1 MTIYSIEFFLF
12 FLFLLLPYYF
22 LPARLQQMWLCIA
35 SMFFVGT
42 LSVYFLVFTLIFV
55 FINFGL
61 GIAIDKFREI
71 TLLKKSLHLF
81 GVFFNIGLLI
91 FYKYFN
97 FLGDNLN
104 EFFRLFTEKDI
115 IPYIKVIIPIGISY
129 YTFQGI
135 GYILQVSRKIEKPEY
150 NLVNFINYM
159 IFFPKFIAGPIE
171 RSKTFL
177 PQVRNKI
184 VFNNEQV
191 VIGFRMILWGAFKK
205 IVIADRL
212 SIIINTLN
220 GNIEGEKG
228 FIFLMVFLLQP
239 LHLYLDFS
247 GYTNIALG
255 IAKLFGINLMDNF
268 NKPFF
273 AKSVGEFWK
282 RWHISLSSWCND
294 FIFNRIILKR
304 LKWKKWASV
313 YAVFISFLII
323 GIWHGPNWTYII
335 VGLLQGLAINYEFFT
350 KRKRMK
356 IGSKIPQ
363 NLNVF
368 LSIAFTYLF
377 ICFTLVFFNS
387 YNLHNAGLFFGKMFQ
402 SLSIAELGVFGYTN
416 YIIIFMG
423 SLLVIFLDFLE
434 EFKGLSFF
442 RDTSKLSTPVRWII
456 YFFLTYLVVFHGGPE
471 STFIYMQF

>member
-1 MTIYSIEFFLF
+1 MTIYSLEFFLF
-12 FLFLLLPYYF
+12 FLVILLPYYF
-22 LPARLQQMWLCIA
+22 FSARLQQLWICLA
-35 SMFFVGT
+35 SIIFIGT
-42 LSVYFLVFTLIFV
+42 LSINFLIFTLIFV
-55 FINFGL
+55 LINYGL
-61 GIAIDKFREI
+61 GIGIDKFRDNRS
-71 TLLKKSLHLF
+71 LKKILHVLGVLF
-81 GVFFNIGLLI
+81 NVGLLV

-97 FLGDNLN
+97 FLADNLN
-104 EFFRLFTEKDI
+104 ELFNLFAIRDVVPHYKI
-115 IPYIKVIIPIGISY
+115 IIPIGISY

-135 GYILQVSRKIEKPEY
+135 GYILQVSRKIEKPENNII
-150 NLVNFINYM
+150 NLINYM

-177 PQVRNKI
+177 PQLKEKLI
-184 VFNNEQV
+184 FNHEQV

-220 GNIEGEKG
+220 GNVEGEKG

-239 LHLYLDFS
+239 IHLYLDFS

-255 IAKLFGINLMDNF
+255 IARLFGIKLMDNF

-273 AKSVGEFWK
+273 AKTVGEFWK

-304 LKWKKWASV
+304 LKWKKWASI
-313 YAVFISFLII
+313 YAIFITFMII

-350 KRKRMK
+350 KRSRIK

-363 NLNVF
+363 NLNIF
-368 LSIAFTYLF
+368 LSIVFTYLF
-377 ICFTLVFFNS
+377 ICLTLMFFNS
-387 YNLHNAGLFFGKMFQ
+387 TNVSNAELFIAKMFQ
-402 SLSIAELGVFGYTN
+402 SLSIDNLGVFGYTN
-416 YIIIFMG
+416 YIIIFLG
-423 SLLVIFLDFLE
+423 SLIVVFLDFLE
-434 EFKGLSFF
+434 EFKGLSIFSDF
-442 RDTSKLSTPVRWII
+442 SKLSIPVKWLI
-456 YFFLTYLVVFHGGPE
+456 YFILTYLVVFQGGPE
-471 STFIYMQF
+471 SSFVYMQF